1 MAPGPQAGTN
11 FIPGH
16 QLGPVIA
23 DLQDFNESPDHIA
36 AGKDSLDHGDYDAS
50 LTNLVDTKQP
60 RAPVSS
66 LAMEIGALTLALTC
80 LVGLVL
86 LLRQY
91 DQKPPPEWALGPW
104 GVTLNAVISVISL
117 VFRASLLGAVAQCI
131 GQFCWVWF
139 STQSRPLND
148 ISYYDGASR
157 GALRS
162 LRLLFRLRFIHFASL
177 GAAITLVATIT
188 GPAFQQTVIYQF
200 RPAIDPSEQAYA
212 VAANR
217 WGGSIV
223 AGSEFVNAC
232 KLMRIIPAGVAN
244 QTLTQSD
251 VITPHDMEAAI
262 RIGIM
267 SSNLL
272 SLPDPPFNCPT
283 GNCTWDPFSTLAIGT
298 KCLDITDSISLNC
311 SATDVDRCIFAAPND
326 PLLSAMLEKEN
337 SSSIA
342 MVVKTGLADDLITM
356 PEPSFQNLTVL
367 LAMVQWIK
375 ASTTAV
381 YVEPASTLEA
391 FRCVF
396 YAAVQELQ
404 VKVVNGVYSEEV
416 LQEHTLP
423 DDTPEDYAMTGD
435 FWNAAKSSSDVVFTL
450 PFAKSPPN
458 RDTTFVLPSRAF
470 WSLSS
475 ELWHPALLSGDVGI
489 SGSNGPIS
497 DSDLV
502 LSLYKADNITRA
514 MYTMT
519 KSMTAAIRANRTNIL
534 QAREN
539 NSQLIAPEEAVNGT
553 VWVQQQFVRVRWGWV
568 AFPAVLIIIATIFL
582 VATVMTTRAKHIGFW
597 KTSPLTLLFHM
608 RLPDDEGDFYKPAG
622 WTELESPEVMRKA
635 AADLWGQIPKDDRR
649 EIHVYRKAGQ
659 PGGHFQRARVQKSR
673 YSGDSLE
680 MDRF

>member
-1 MAPGPQAGTN
+1 MAPGPQPGTN
-11 FIPGH
+11 FVPDH
-16 QLGPVIA
+16 QLDPIAA

-36 AGKDSLDHGDYDAS
+36 AGKDSLDQGDYDAS
-50 LTNLVDTKQP
+50 LTNLVDAKQP
-60 RAPVSS
+60 RAPLSS
-66 LAMEIGALTLALTC
+66 LAIEIGALILALTC
-80 LVGLVL
+80 MIGLVL

-104 GVTLNAVISVISL
+104 GITLNAVISVISL
-117 VFRASLLGAVAQCI
+117 VFRASLLGAVAPCI

-139 STQSRPLND
+139 STQPRPLND
-148 ISYYDGASR
+148 ISHYDGASR
-157 GALRS
+157 GALGS

-177 GAAITLVATIT
+177 GAAITLTATIT

-217 WGGSIV
+217 WGDSIV
-223 AGSEFVNAC
+223 AGSEFVNAY
-232 KLMRIIPAGVAN
+232 
-244 QTLTQSD
+244 
-251 VITPHDMEAAI
+251 VITPYDMEAAI

-298 KCLDITDSISLNC
+298 KCLDITDSVSLNC
-311 SATDVDRCIFAAPND
+311 SASDIEGCIFAAPND

-342 MVVKTGLADDLITM
+342 MVMKTGLAYDLVTM

-367 LAMVQWIK
+367 LAVVQWIK
-375 ASTTAV
+375 ASNTAV

-404 VKVVNGVYSEEV
+404 VKVINGVYSEEV

-423 DDTPEDYAMTGD
+423 DDTLEDYEMTGD
-435 FWNAAKSSSDVVFTL
+435 FWNAAKSFSDVVFTP
-450 PFAKSPPN
+450 PFAKVPPN
-458 RDTTFVLPSRAF
+458 RDTTFVLPGRAF

-475 ELWHPALLSGDVGI
+475 ELWHPALLNGDVGI

-497 DSDLV
+497 DNDLV

-519 KSMTAAIRANRTNIL
+519 KSMTKSIRANRTNIL

-568 AFPAVLIIIATIFL
+568 AFPAVLIILATIFL
-582 VATVMTTRAKHIGFW
+582 VATVVSTRAKHMGFW

-608 RLPDDEGDFYKPAG
+608 RLPDDEGNFTKPAG
-622 WTELESPEVMRKA
+622 WTELENPEVMRKA
-635 AADLWGQIPKDDRR
+635 AAGLWGHIPKDDRR
-649 EIHVYRKAGQ
+649 EIHVYRRAGQ
-659 PGGHFQRARVQKSR
+659 PGGHSQRARGQKSR

-680 MDRF
+680 MDRL

>member
-1 MAPGPQAGTN
+1 MAPGPQTGTN
-11 FIPGH
+11 FDPGP
-16 QLGPVIA
+16 QLDPVTA
-23 DLQDFNESPDHIA
+23 DLQDFTESPDHIA
-36 AGKDSLDHGDYDAS
+36 TGKDSLDQGDYDAS

-60 RAPVSS
+60 RSPVSS
-66 LAMEIGALTLALTC
+66 LAMEIGALALALTC

-91 DQKPPPEWALGPW
+91 DQKPPPEWTLGPW

-157 GALRS
+157 GALGS
-162 LRLLFRLRFIHFASL
+162 LRLLLRLRFIHFASL

-188 GPAFQQTVIYQF
+188 GPAFQQTVLYQF
-200 RPAIDPSEQAYA
+200 RPAIDSSEQAYA
-212 VAANR
+212 LAANR
-217 WGGSIV
+217 WGDSIV

-232 KLMRIIPAGVAN
+232 KLMRIIPAGVAH

-298 KCLDITDSISLNC
+298 KCLDITDSVSLNC
-311 SATDVDRCIFAAPND
+311 SATDIDGCIFAAPND

-356 PEPSFQNLTVL
+356 PEPLFQNLTVL

-375 ASTTAV
+375 ASNTAV

-391 FRCVF
+391 FR
-396 YAAVQELQ
+396 
-404 VKVVNGVYSEEV
+404 
-416 LQEHTLP
+416 
-423 DDTPEDYAMTGD
+423 
-435 FWNAAKSSSDVVFTL
+435 SSDVVFTP

-458 RDTTFVLPSRAF
+458 RNTTFVLPSRAF

-475 ELWHPALLSGDVGI
+475 ELWHPALLNGDVGI

-519 KSMTAAIRANRTNIL
+519 KSMTVAIRANRTNIL
-534 QAREN
+534 QEREN

-553 VWVQQQFVRVRWGWV
+553 VWVQQQFVSVRWGWV
-568 AFPAVLIIIATIFL
+568 AFPAVLIILATIFL
-582 VATVMTTRAKHIGFW
+582 VATIMSTRAKHIGFW

-608 RLPDDEGDFYKPAG
+608 RLPDDEGDFTKPAG
-622 WTELESPEVMRKA
+622 WTELENPEVMRKA

-659 PGGHFQRARVQKSR
+659 PGGHFQPARVQSSR

-680 MDRF
+680 MDRFWTSMKYGVVRC